1 MIRIM
6 RLLVL
11 GLALL
16 ALGAPGA
23 ARADERVLARNQQ
36 EVNIHAYRG
45 VAVFSLKQGS
55 SYTLVASTAGGP
67 PQPLNVP
74 AQANVFDADIG
85 RGRDGAPIVVV
96 RLCAGATCTL
106 NLLGLDGSPPVATGI
121 EVPHGDVRPTVW
133 DGTIAWYEHGRVRTK
148 ERTLARVEHGTRV
161 LGLDLFGHELALN
174 LDVSS
179 PDAGVC
185 GQRELRL
192 VKFGAK
198 HVRVLGSQLCGLN
211 GQTFN
216 GPAFDS
222 GWLYF
227 ARACNTSC
235 GASRFGT
242 YRYRNGRYELAGS
255 NRPLDDWAWG
265 GHGSAYEVR
274 AQDGVGCSDP
284 DLGCTVVWRDTLR
297 FKPVSAPVHS

>member
-11 GLALL
+11 GVALL

-192 VKFGAK
+192 VKFRAK
-198 HVRVLGSQLCGLN
+198 HVRVLGSQLCRLN
-211 GQTFN
+211 RQTFN
-216 GPAFDS
+216 RPALQS
-222 GWLYF
+222 GGR
-227 ARACNTSC
+227 ARPS
-235 GASRFGT
+235 
-242 YRYRNGRYELAGS
+242 AGQTPS
-255 NRPLDDWAWG
+255 PPRARP
-265 GHGSAYEVR
+265 STR
-274 AQDGVGCSDP
+274 A
-284 DLGCTVVWRDTLR
+284 GCTPPAPATRR
-297 FKPVSAPVHS
+297 AARRASAPTATAAAATSSPAATDRSTTGPGAGTVPRTRSARRTASAAA